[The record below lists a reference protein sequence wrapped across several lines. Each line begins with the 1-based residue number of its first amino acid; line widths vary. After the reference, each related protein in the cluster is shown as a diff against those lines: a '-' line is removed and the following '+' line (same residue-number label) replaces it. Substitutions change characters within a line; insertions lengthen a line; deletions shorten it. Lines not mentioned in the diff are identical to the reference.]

1 MKHFKNLS
9 VLCLLLMGFV
19 SSAMAGEAGVTFLFR
34 NGTKASFAFSAK
46 PCLAMTAD
54 GISVTAVGENTATFL
69 FSDVQRYYFEDDIL
83 TSIQVVKDKVTSN
96 PLFRYANGAV
106 SVSGMKPGER
116 VSVATVSGALV
127 STINADAQGA
137 AQIDLNGAPKG
148 MYIIGTAS
156 GVSYKIVKR

>member
-1 MKHFKNLS
+1 M
-9 VLCLLLMGFV
+9 LMGFV
-19 SSAMAGEAGVTFLFR
+19 SAAMAGEQGVTFLFR

-69 FSDVQRYYFEDDIL
+69 FSDVQRYYFEDISL
-83 TSIQVVKDKVTSN
+83 SSIKAVKDQTASSPV
-96 PLFRYANGAV
+96 FRYANGAV
-106 SVSGMKPGER
+106 TVQGMKPGER

-127 STINADAQGA
+127 STASADAQGT
-137 AQIDLNGAPKG
+137 AQVDLSASPKG
-148 MYIIGTAS
+148 MYVIGTAS

>member
-1 MKHFKNLS
+1 M
-9 VLCLLLMGFV
+9 LMGFV
-19 SSAMAGEAGVTFLFR
+19 SAAMAGEQGVTFLFR

-69 FSDVQRYYFEDDIL
+69 FSDVQRYYFEDISL
-83 TSIQVVKDKVTSN
+83 SSIKAVKDQWASSPV
-96 PLFRYANGAV
+96 FRYANGAV
-106 SVSGMKPGER
+106 TVQGMKPGER

-127 STINADAQGA
+127 STASADDQGTAQV
-137 AQIDLNGAPKG
+137 DLSASPKG
-148 MYIIGTAS
+148 MYVIGTAS

>member
-1 MKHFKNLS
+1 MKHFKRLS

-19 SSAMAGEAGVTFLFR
+19 SAAMAGEQGVTFLFR

-69 FSDVQRYYFEDDIL
+69 FSDVQRYYFEDISL
-83 TSIQVVKDKVTSN
+83 SSIKAVKDQTASRPV
-96 PLFRYANGAV
+96 FRYANGAV
-106 SVSGMKPGER
+106 TVQGMKPGER
-116 VSVATVSGALV
+116 VSVATVSGALI
-127 STINADAQGA
+127 STANADAQGT
-137 AQIDLNGAPKG
+137 AQVDLSASPKG
-148 MYIIGTAS
+148 MYVIGTAS

>member
-1 MKHFKNLS
+1 MKHFRRLS

-19 SSAMAGEAGVTFLFR
+19 SAAMAGEQGVTFLFR

-54 GISVTAVGENTATFL
+54 GISVTAEGESTATFL
-69 FSDVQRYYFEDDIL
+69 FSDVQRYYFEDISL
-83 TSIQVVKDKVTSN
+83 TSIKAVKDQSASSPV
-96 PLFRYANGAV
+96 FRYANGTV
-106 SVSGMKPGER
+106 TVQGMKPGER

-127 STINADAQGA
+127 STAHADDQGTT
-137 AQIDLNGAPKG
+137 QIDLSASPKG
-148 MYIIGTAS
+148 MYVIGTGS